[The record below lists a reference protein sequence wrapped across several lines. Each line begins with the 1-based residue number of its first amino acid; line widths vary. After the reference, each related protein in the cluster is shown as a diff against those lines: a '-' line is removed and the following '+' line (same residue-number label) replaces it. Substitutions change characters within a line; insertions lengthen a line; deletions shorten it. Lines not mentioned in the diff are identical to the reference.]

1 LSNAVGETGGGI
13 DGQNGRLVFS
23 EEVEHALQSNDP
35 VIALESTIITHGTLI
50 TIVNIQDVS

>member
-1 LSNAVGETGGGI
+1 MKRGGEI
-13 DGQNGRLVFS
+13 DGQNGRLVLS